1 MFIKLYKRII
11 LDPMEEPVE
20 ENMKSM
26 MFADNIVMLNTDEDI
41 ALHVMHRFNI
51 DIETLDCMP
60 AFKEP
65 LQLLLWPEKRK

>member
-1 MFIKLYKRII
+1 M
-11 LDPMEEPVE
+11 DESAE

-26 MFADNIVMLNTDEDI
+26 MLPDNIVMLNTDKEI

-51 DIETLDCMP
+51 DSETLDCMP

-65 LQLLLWPEKRK
+65 LQSLLWPEKSK